1 MSYNKEYESGK
12 EVTQMTDQELTQL
25 VQDTLNEAYKANEH
39 PHKFLITDN
48 GHGVTDGGDL
58 YNAVLQDVMRVM
70 QQAMTDILKEVL
82 KK

>member
-1 MSYNKEYESGK
+1 
-12 EVTQMTDQELTQL
+12 MTDQELTQL
-25 VQDTLNEAYKANEH
+25 VQDKLNEAYKANEH
-39 PHKFLITDN
+39 PHKFANEHPHKFFITAN
-48 GHGVTDGGDL
+48 GRGVTDGGDL